1 MRIEQLEYAAA
12 VARAGS
18 FRRAA
23 ESLNLS
29 QPALSTTVRKLERE
43 LGVEILERHASGATI
58 SESGRELLPYML
70 QAIET
75 IDELRRVA
83 DGQRRVTRVVSV
95 GTVTVAT
102 ASLVTPTI
110 RAFREA
116 YPDTEVEIVSTHQAQ
131 IHRSL
136 LDGSLDLGLVNYL
149 EDDDLSP
156 EFEHRELLRGRPVVC
171 IHPSSPLASRPAIS
185 RAELRGQ
192 PLITMRNGYVMRRYL
207 HRLFPGRPPHLSY
220 STDGADMA
228 KVMVATGLGA
238 AVLPI
243 FSIAGDPL
251 EERGEITY
259 REIEDDDT
267 EVFLVV
273 QRRRDAASTRAV
285 QDLVDLF
292 VERSDSITVR

>member
-83 DGQRRVTRVVSV
+83 DEQRRVTRVVSV

-171 IHPSSPLASRPAIS
+171 IHPSSPLASRSAIS

-207 HRLFPGRPPHLSY
+207 HRLFPGRSLRLSY

-292 VERSDSITVR
+292 VERSDSVTAR

>member
-29 QPALSTTVRKLERE
+29 QPALSTTVRKLEQE

-70 QAIET
+70 RAIET

-131 IHRSL
+131 IHQSL

-192 PLITMRNGYVMRRYL
+192 PLITMRSGYVMRRYL
-207 HRLFPGRPPHLSY
+207 HRLFPGRPPRLSY

>member
-12 VARAGS
+12 VARSGS

-23 ESLNLS
+23 EALNLS
-29 QPALSTTVRKLERE
+29 QPALSTTVRKLEQE

-83 DGQRRVTRVVSV
+83 DEQRRVTRVVSV

-110 RAFREA
+110 REFRES

-149 EDDDLSP
+149 EGDDLSP
-156 EFEHRELLRGRPVVC
+156 EFENRELLRGRPVVC
-171 IHPSSPLASRPAIS
+171 VQAGSPLAERLKIS
-185 RAELRGQ
+185 RAELRRQ

-207 HRLFPGRPPHLSY
+207 HRLFPGRALRFSY

-228 KVMVATGLGA
+228 KVMVATGLGV
-238 AVLPI
+238 AVLPV
-243 FSIAGDPL
+243 FSVAGDPL

-267 EVFLVV
+267 DVYLVV

-285 QDLVDLF
+285 QDLRDLF
-292 VERSDSITVR
+292 VERSAAVVAR